1 MNLKYFKTYVPNL
14 FTLLNLFCGSVG
26 VIFAVQVDLIT
37 SSYFVLLGILFDF
50 FDGFFARKFNSQ
62 SSLGLQLDS
71 LADMVTSGLI
81 PGIFMMN
88 LLQLSLD
95 SSWPMR
101 DIIPYFALIIT
112 LCSAYRLANFNI
124 SKQNNYFIGLP
135 TPANTLLIIS
145 LPLVLEFQDSELWSS
160 IILSPTFL
168 VVLTFFLS
176 FLLNSKLRLISLKF
190 KTLDIRN
197 NLDKYVLIIS
207 FFLILIFFKWAGIFL
222 VIIFYVLFSVLRPP
236 KSK

>member
-1 MNLKYFKTYVPNL
+1 MNLKHFKTYVPNL

-95 SSWPMR
+95 SSWPMW

-124 SKQNNYFIGLP
+124 SKHNNFFIGLP
-135 TPANTLLIIS
+135 TPANTLLIVS
-145 LPLVLEFQDSELWSS
+145 LPLVLEFQDSKLWSS
-160 IILSPTFL
+160 IILSPIFL
-168 VVLTFFLS
+168 VVLTFLLS

-190 KTLDIRN
+190 KTWDIRN
-197 NLDKYVLIIS
+197 NLDKYILIIS
-207 FFLILIFFKWAGIFL
+207 SFLILIFFKWAGIFL
-222 VIIFYVLFSVLRPP
+222 MIIYYILFSVLRSP
-236 KSK
+236 KS

>member
-26 VIFAVQVDLIT
+26 VIFAVQVDLII

-95 SSWPMR
+95 SSWPMW
-101 DIIPYFALIIT
+101 DVIPYFALIIT

-124 SKQNNYFIGLP
+124 SKKNNYFVGLP
-135 TPANTLLIIS
+135 TPANTLLIVS

-160 IILSPTFL
+160 IISNPTFL
-168 VVLTFFLS
+168 VVLTFLLS
-176 FLLNSKLRLISLKF
+176 FLLNAKLRLISIKF
-190 KTLDIRN
+190 KTWDFRAN
-197 NLDKYVLIIS
+197 SDKYILIIS
-207 FFLILIFFKWAGIFL
+207 SFFILSFFKWAGIFL
-222 VIIFYVLFSVLRPP
+222 VIVFYIIFSILRPP
-236 KSK
+236 KN

>member
-14 FTLLNLFCGSVG
+14 FTLLNLFCGSVA

-95 SSWPMR
+95 SSWPMW

-222 VIIFYVLFSVLRPP
+222 VIIFYILFSVLRPP

>member
-95 SSWPMR
+95 SSWPMW

-190 KTLDIRN
+190 KTWDLRV
-197 NLDKYVLIIS
+197 NLDKYILIILS
-207 FFLILIFFKWAGIFL
+207 VFILILFKWAGIFL
-222 VIIFYVLFSVLRPP
+222 VIIFYMLFSVLRPP
-236 KSK
+236 KN

>member
-37 SSYFVLLGILFDF
+37 SSFFVLLGILFDF

-95 SSWPMR
+95 SSWPMW

-124 SKQNNYFIGLP
+124 SKHNNFFIGLP
-135 TPANTLLIIS
+135 TPANTLLIVS
-145 LPLVLEFQDSELWSS
+145 LPLVLEFQDSKLWSS
-160 IILSPTFL
+160 IILSPIFL
-168 VVLTFFLS
+168 VVLTFLLS

-190 KTLDIRN
+190 KTWDIRN
-197 NLDKYVLIIS
+197 NLDKYILIIS
-207 FFLILIFFKWAGIFL
+207 SFLILIFFKWAGIFL
-222 VIIFYVLFSVLRPP
+222 MIIYYILFSVLRSP
-236 KSK
+236 KS

>member
-1 MNLKYFKTYVPNL
+1 MNLKNFKTYVPNL

-37 SSYFVLLGILFDF
+37 SSFFVLLGILFDF
-50 FDGFFARKFNSQ
+50 FDGFFARKLNSQ

-95 SSWPMR
+95 SSWPMW
-101 DIIPYFALIIT
+101 DVIPYFALIIT

-124 SKQNNYFIGLP
+124 SKKNHYFVGLP
-135 TPANTLLIIS
+135 TPANTLLIVS

-160 IILSPTFL
+160 IISNPTFL
-168 VVLTFFLS
+168 VVLTFLLS
-176 FLLNSKLRLISLKF
+176 FLLNAKLRLISLKF
-190 KTLDIRN
+190 KTWDFRAN
-197 NLDKYVLIIS
+197 SDKYILIIS
-207 FFLILIFFKWAGIFL
+207 SFFILSFFKWAGIFL
-222 VIIFYVLFSVLRPP
+222 VIVFYIIFSILRPP
-236 KSK
+236 KN

>member
-1 MNLKYFKTYVPNL
+1 MNLKHFKTYVPNL
-14 FTLLNLFCGSVG
+14 FTLLNLFSGSVG

-37 SSYFVLLGILFDF
+37 SSFFVLLGILFDF

-95 SSWPMR
+95 SSWPMW
-101 DIIPYFALIIT
+101 DVIPYFALIIT

-124 SKQNNYFIGLP
+124 SKKNNYFVGLP
-135 TPANTLLIIS
+135 TPANTLLIVS

-160 IILSPTFL
+160 IISNPTFL
-168 VVLTFFLS
+168 VVLTFLLS
-176 FLLNSKLRLISLKF
+176 FLLNAKLRLISIKF
-190 KTLDIRN
+190 KTWDFRAN
-197 NLDKYVLIIS
+197 SDKYILIIS
-207 FFLILIFFKWAGIFL
+207 SFFILSFFKWAGIFL
-222 VIIFYVLFSVLRPP
+222 VIVFYIIFSILRPP
-236 KSK
+236 KN

>member
-1 MNLKYFKTYVPNL
+1 MNLKHFKTYVPNL
-14 FTLLNLFCGSVG
+14 FTLLNLFSGSVG
-26 VIFAVQVDLIT
+26 VIFAVQVDLII

-95 SSWPMR
+95 SSWPMW
-101 DIIPYFALIIT
+101 DVIPYFALIIT

-124 SKQNNYFIGLP
+124 SKKNNYFVGLP
-135 TPANTLLIIS
+135 TPANTLLIVS

-160 IILSPTFL
+160 IISNPTFL
-168 VVLTFFLS
+168 VVLTFLLS
-176 FLLNSKLRLISLKF
+176 FLLNAKLRLISIKF
-190 KTLDIRN
+190 KTWDFRAN
-197 NLDKYVLIIS
+197 SDKYILIIS
-207 FFLILIFFKWAGIFL
+207 SFFILSFFKWAGIFL
-222 VIIFYVLFSVLRPP
+222 VIVFYIIFSILRPP
-236 KSK
+236 KN

>member
-95 SSWPMR
+95 SSWPMW

-124 SKQNNYFIGLP
+124 SKHNNFFIGLP
-135 TPANTLLIIS
+135 TPANTLLIVS
-145 LPLVLEFQDSELWSS
+145 LPLVLEFQNSKLWSS
-160 IILSPTFL
+160 IILSPIFL

-222 VIIFYVLFSVLRPP
+222 VIIFYILFSVLRPP

>member
-95 SSWPMR
+95 SSWPMW

-124 SKQNNYFIGLP
+124 SKHNNFFIGLP
-135 TPANTLLIIS
+135 TPANTLLIVS
-145 LPLVLEFQDSELWSS
+145 LPLVLEFQDSKLWSS
-160 IILSPTFL
+160 IILSPIFL
-168 VVLTFFLS
+168 VVLTFLLS

-190 KTLDIRN
+190 KTWDIRN
-197 NLDKYVLIIS
+197 NLDKYILIIS
-207 FFLILIFFKWAGIFL
+207 SFLILIFFKWAGIFL
-222 VIIFYVLFSVLRPP
+222 MIIYYILFSVLRSP
-236 KSK
+236 KS

>member
-14 FTLLNLFCGSVG
+14 FTLLNLFCGSVS
-26 VIFAVQVDLIT
+26 VIFALQVDLIT
-37 SSYFVLLGILFDF
+37 SSYFVFLGILFDF

-95 SSWPMR
+95 SSWPMW
-101 DIIPYFALIIT
+101 DIIPYFALTIT

-124 SKQNNYFIGLP
+124 SNQNNYFVGLP
-135 TPANTLLIIS
+135 TPANTILVIS
-145 LPLVLEFQDSELWSS
+145 LPLVLKFQDSELWSS

-168 VVLTFFLS
+168 VVLTFLLS
-176 FLLNSKLRLISLKF
+176 FLLNAKLRLISLKF
-190 KTLDIRN
+190 KTWDFKVN
-197 NLDKYVLIIS
+197 SDKYILIIS
-207 FFLILIFFKWAGIFL
+207 SFLILSFFKWAGIFL
-222 VIIFYVLFSVLRPP
+222 MIIFYVLFSVLRPP
-236 KSK
+236 KN

>member
-222 VIIFYVLFSVLRPP
+222 VIIFYILFSVLRPP

>member
-1 MNLKYFKTYVPNL
+1 MNLKHFKTYVPNL

-26 VIFAVQVDLIT
+26 VVFAVQVDLIT

-95 SSWPMR
+95 SSWPMW

-124 SKQNNYFIGLP
+124 SNHNNFFIGLP
-135 TPANTLLIIS
+135 TPANTLLIVS
-145 LPLVLEFQDSELWSS
+145 LPLVLEFQDSKLWSS
-160 IILSPTFL
+160 IILSPIFL
-168 VVLTFFLS
+168 VVLTFLLS

-190 KTLDIRN
+190 KTWDIRN
-197 NLDKYVLIIS
+197 NLDKYILIIS
-207 FFLILIFFKWAGIFL
+207 SFLILIFFKWAGIFL
-222 VIIFYVLFSVLRPP
+222 MIIYYILFSVLRSP
-236 KSK
+236 KS

>member
-1 MNLKYFKTYVPNL
+1 MNLKHFKTYVPNL

-95 SSWPMR
+95 SSWPMW

-190 KTLDIRN
+190 KTLDIRK

-222 VIIFYVLFSVLRPP
+222 VIIFYILFSVLRPP
-236 KSK
+236 KIK

>member
-95 SSWPMR
+95 SSWPMW

-222 VIIFYVLFSVLRPP
+222 VIIFYILFSVLRPP

>member
-95 SSWPMR
+95 SSWPMW

-124 SKQNNYFIGLP
+124 SKHNNFFIGLP
-135 TPANTLLIIS
+135 TPANTLLIVS
-145 LPLVLEFQDSELWSS
+145 LPLVLEFQDSKLWSS
-160 IILSPTFL
+160 IILSPIFL

-222 VIIFYVLFSVLRPP
+222 VIIFYILFSVLRPP
-236 KSK
+236 KIK

>member
-1 MNLKYFKTYVPNL
+1 MNLKYLKTFVPNL

-50 FDGFFARKFNSQ
+50 FDGFFARKFNLQ
-62 SSLGLQLDS
+62 SNLGLQLDS

-95 SSWPMR
+95 SSWPMW

-124 SKQNNYFIGLP
+124 SNHNNFFIGLP
-135 TPANTLLIIS
+135 TPANTLLIVS
-145 LPLVLEFQDSELWSS
+145 LPLVLEFQDSKLWSS
-160 IILSPTFL
+160 IILSPIFL
-168 VVLTFFLS
+168 VVLTFLLS

-190 KTLDIRN
+190 KTWDIRN
-197 NLDKYVLIIS
+197 NLDKYILIIS
-207 FFLILIFFKWAGIFL
+207 SFLILIFFKWAGIFL
-222 VIIFYVLFSVLRPP
+222 MIIYYILFSVLRSP
-236 KSK
+236 KS

>member
-1 MNLKYFKTYVPNL
+1 MNLKHFKTYVPNL

-26 VIFAVQVDLIT
+26 VVFAVQVDLIT

-95 SSWPMR
+95 SSWPMW

-124 SKQNNYFIGLP
+124 SKHNNFFIGLP
-135 TPANTLLIIS
+135 TPANTLLIVS
-145 LPLVLEFQDSELWSS
+145 LPLVLEFQDSKLWSS
-160 IILSPTFL
+160 IILSPIFL
-168 VVLTFFLS
+168 VVLTFLLS

-190 KTLDIRN
+190 KTWDIRN
-197 NLDKYVLIIS
+197 NLDKYILIIS
-207 FFLILIFFKWAGIFL
+207 SFLILIFFKWAGIFL
-222 VIIFYVLFSVLRPP
+222 MIIYYILFSVLRSP
-236 KSK
+236 KS

>member
-95 SSWPMR
+95 SSWPMW

-135 TPANTLLIIS
+135 TPANTLLIVS
-145 LPLVLEFQDSELWSS
+145 LPLVLEFQDSELWSP

-168 VVLTFFLS
+168 IVLTFLLS
-176 FLLNSKLRLISLKF
+176 FLLNSKLRLISIKF
-190 KTLDIRN
+190 KTLDIKN

-207 FFLILIFFKWAGIFL
+207 SFLILIFFKWAGIFL
-222 VIIFYVLFSVLRPP
+222 VIIFYILFSVLRPP
-236 KSK
+236 KS

>member
-1 MNLKYFKTYVPNL
+1 MNLKHFKTYVPNL

-37 SSYFVLLGILFDF
+37 SSFFVLLGILFDF

-95 SSWPMR
+95 SSSPMW
-101 DIIPYFALIIT
+101 DVIPYFALIIT

-124 SKQNNYFIGLP
+124 SKKNNYFVGLP
-135 TPANTLLIIS
+135 TPANTLLIVS

-160 IILSPTFL
+160 IISNPTFL
-168 VVLTFFLS
+168 VVLTFLLS
-176 FLLNSKLRLISLKF
+176 FLLNAKLRLISLKF
-190 KTLDIRN
+190 KTWDFRAN
-197 NLDKYVLIIS
+197 SDKYILIIS
-207 FFLILIFFKWAGIFL
+207 SFLILIFFKWAGIFL
-222 VIIFYVLFSVLRPP
+222 MIIYYILFSVLRSP
-236 KSK
+236 KS

>member
-26 VIFAVQVDLIT
+26 VIFAVQVDLIA

-95 SSWPMR
+95 SSWPMW

-124 SKQNNYFIGLP
+124 SKHNNFFIGLP
-135 TPANTLLIIS
+135 TPANTLLIVS
-145 LPLVLEFQDSELWSS
+145 LPLVLEFQDSKLWSS
-160 IILSPTFL
+160 IILSPIFL
-168 VVLTFFLS
+168 VVLTFLLS

-190 KTLDIRN
+190 KTWDIRN
-197 NLDKYVLIIS
+197 NLDKYILIIS
-207 FFLILIFFKWAGIFL
+207 SFLILIFFKWAGIFL
-222 VIIFYVLFSVLRPP
+222 MIIYYILFSVLRSP
-236 KSK
+236 KSL

>member
-88 LLQLSLD
+88 LLQLSLY
-95 SSWPMR
+95 SSWPMW
-101 DIIPYFALIIT
+101 DELHNDHAVIVVMQHLQVM
-112 LCSAYRLANFNI
+112 LA
-124 SKQNNYFIGLP
+124 SQMLP
-135 TPANTLLIIS
+135 PSPAGGPRSPPRSCT
-145 LPLVLEFQDSELWSS
+145 SS
-160 IILSPTFL
+160 
-168 VVLTFFLS
+168 
-176 FLLNSKLRLISLKF
+176 
-190 KTLDIRN
+190 
-197 NLDKYVLIIS
+197 
-207 FFLILIFFKWAGIFL
+207 
-222 VIIFYVLFSVLRPP
+222 
-236 KSK
+236 

>member
-1 MNLKYFKTYVPNL
+1 MNLKHFKTYVPNL

-37 SSYFVLLGILFDF
+37 SSFFVLLGILFDF

-95 SSWPMR
+95 SSWPMW
-101 DIIPYFALIIT
+101 DVIPYFALIIT

-124 SKQNNYFIGLP
+124 SKKNNYFVGLP
-135 TPANTLLIIS
+135 TPANTLLIVS

-160 IILSPTFL
+160 IISNPTFL
-168 VVLTFFLS
+168 VVLTFLFL
-176 FLLNSKLRLISLKF
+176 FN
-190 KTLDIRN
+190 
-197 NLDKYVLIIS
+197 
-207 FFLILIFFKWAGIFL
+207 G
-222 VIIFYVLFSVLRPP
+222 
-236 KSK
+236 

>member
-1 MNLKYFKTYVPNL
+1 MNLKHFKTYVPNL

-26 VIFAVQVDLIT
+26 VVFAVQVDLIT

-95 SSWPMR
+95 SSWPMW

-222 VIIFYVLFSVLRPP
+222 VIIFYILFSVLRPP

>member
-1 MNLKYFKTYVPNL
+1 MNLKHFKTYVPNL

-37 SSYFVLLGILFDF
+37 SSFFVLLGILFDF

-95 SSWPMR
+95 SSWPMW
-101 DIIPYFALIIT
+101 DVIPYFALIIT

-124 SKQNNYFIGLP
+124 SKKNNYFVGLP
-135 TPANTLLIIS
+135 TPANTLLIVS

-160 IILSPTFL
+160 IISNPTFL
-168 VVLTFFLS
+168 VVLTFLLS
-176 FLLNSKLRLISLKF
+176 FLLNAKLRLISIKF
-190 KTLDIRN
+190 KTWDFRAN
-197 NLDKYVLIIS
+197 SDKYILIIS
-207 FFLILIFFKWAGIFL
+207 SFFILSFFKWAGIFL
-222 VIIFYVLFSVLRPP
+222 VIVFYIIFSILRPP
-236 KSK
+236 KN